1 MVVEVLDVESLRVVV
16 LVQEVLRV
24 VPVLALPVVVP
35 YLHRGHLQVIQD
47 QRSADSTCDRC
58 VVV

>member
-24 VPVLALPVVVP
+24 EPVLALPVVP
-35 YLHRGHLQVIQD
+35 YLHRGHLQVIHD
-47 QRSADSTCDRC
+47 QRSAGSTCGRC